1 MKGLTFSV
9 ILLTCPGSELL
20 SVWGNGLMV
29 YSVLIP
35 AILLICNSGGGL
47 SLPLELKNSSFGATS
62 GQMRAFWIQKWEE
75 GGDRVKEGRG
85 IWRQFYTY
93 YSLLFGIKCI
103 LGKHKPSSF
112 VYSPLLSVLIF
123 SFLTC
128 NVMLI
133 MISITLGY
141 FEDWK

>member
-35 AILLICNSGGGL
+35 AMLLICNSGGGL
-47 SLPLELKNSSFGATS
+47 SLPLELRNSSFGATS
-62 GQMRAFWIQKWEE
+62 GQMRAFWIHKWE
-75 GGDRVKEGRG
+75 GGNSVKVGRG
-85 IWRQFYTY
+85 IWRLFYTY
-93 YSLLFGIKCI
+93 YSLIFGTKFI

-112 VYSPLLSVLIF
+112 VYFPLLSVLIF

-128 NVMLI
+128 NMMLI
-133 MISITLGY
+133 MASVTLVY
-141 FEDWK
+141 FEDWQ